1 MGGHSRIKRMLS
13 DTRALAGLAARVV
26 VQRGCD
32 RIADQAAA
40 GAGQFRSRELL
51 KARGIARYPYKRIQG
66 AHLDAWL
73 LREPLDHRQQVRVP
87 A

>member
-1 MGGHSRIKRMLS
+1 MGVHSRIKRMLS

-40 GAGQFRSRELL
+40 AAGQFRPRDVL
-51 KARGIARYPYKRIQG
+51 KARGIARYSDKRIQG
-66 AHLDAWL
+66 AHLHSRL
-73 LREPLDHRQQVRVP
+73 LREPLDDRQQVRVP